1 MNMNIKK
8 NFLFFIISLLMTFL
22 SPNYATAFTFSAL
35 DTQGRLL
42 NFSDPVLIAGTAV
55 AAGAGTASVGAKFKY
70 TNVIT
75 VNGTQVDAIVSV
87 DNIVNMTIT
96 KFDEPKP
103 NPTPKNPAQRTLT
116 GTTVNYVTSFGGVV
130 PEGAIF
136 APQLTAVSHTADAHV
151 DFTISFQ
158 DTSGK
163 AVVLQN
169 VYNNSL
175 DDENVEYNEFGGFV
189 SYVFAS
195 DYKTN
200 LVQHMVAGAGLNGK
214 IRFSNSNCA
223 GNAGLYITDSSRVQ
237 TRFNT
242 VTSLKLTLGQFA
254 NGTAPTGIGSAVSTC
269 ANTGVRFYGAVFV
282 KDGFKESG
290 VAPFE
295 TIAPTV
301 NLLTTSDTKPTI
313 TGSLGGIV
321 TATSATGIQT
331 GSPLAVGETFSVTV
345 NGVVYSNGNANLVMT
360 GANWSLTIPTVLPVL
375 TYEVSATRTG
385 GLVDQSN
392 NELTIT
398 PVCNVPQVLN
408 LSLTACVSP
417 LPSDVVLCH
426 TGDIGDRNGDG
437 VENSLDNSLRHYVK
451 AIINPTGTTGHET
464 HPNDV
469 ESTIG
474 AAGRECPDDVP
485 ICSSTQILDA
495 ATKTCITAVRPTVNT
510 AAASTLLAPALSGTV
525 GTSSSI
531 TVTVKNAADSTTAA
545 SGTATISGT
554 SWTYAPAILPIGI
567 YDVVVTTNTGLTD
580 ATTNELTVTLAC
592 SASQIF
598 NAQGTACITPSVPTI
613 NSTTTN
619 DKIAASLSGTLGTS
633 TSLTI
638 TVNGVSGA
646 ATVNLSAGTW
656 SYTPAILP
664 NGTYNVIATGNT
676 GLVDTTTNELVVSAT
691 TVPTVTPITFNDKQ
705 IPTITGTTGTSTA
718 ITVSVNG
725 VSGAATVTGS
735 TWSYTLPTA
744 LAANTYPVTATGNIA
759 GLIGTGT
766 LTVTATVAPTVNTA
780 TSTTAVA
787 PALSGT
793 VGTSTSL
800 TVTVNGLSGAATI
813 NSVAGTWTYT
823 PAVITTAGTYNVVV
837 TGDSAHGSLVDT
849 SLNELTVTQAAVNPT
864 VDPNQKATTTATQTI
879 TGTFGTST
887 TLTITAKNSVTNVIY
902 PINTATKSGVATTWS
917 VTTPNKLPAGTYDV
931 IVTGETGLV
940 DGTSNELVVSET
952 VVPTVDAVST
962 TTSVAPTLTGTLGS
976 STSLIITVKNSAGA
990 TMATSSTIT
999 PSGTTWSYTP
1009 AILTTAGTYNVT
1021 ATGDSA
1027 HGNLVDISINELT
1040 VSIATTVPTV
1050 DAGKTATD
1058 ITKPT
1063 LTGNVGTS
1071 ASVTIA
1077 INDSTTGATY
1087 ATSSGS
1093 INYNGNSSNK
1103 TWSFQLNNPI
1113 PAGTYNVVATGDTGL
1128 VDTTTEELVVSGSQ
1142 TGKACTVVTYPL
1154 PSPLPTG
1161 NAYLAQDTSS
1171 SSSCSG
1177 GNKQSIKICRFSN
1190 GVQDTAVAVRTK
1202 CLADGSYT
1210 PNGFD
1215 TIWVSQ
1221 DSNCPA
1227 TAVTCKTKPTVTAK
1241 SIDDQTVVTLNGT
1254 ADSDATSMTIVIKDS
1269 NGNTQSISGTATSK
1283 SSGSTTWTFTSTT
1296 KLPVGVY
1303 SVTATDSYGVV
1314 DQTINELTV
1323 TKFCA
1328 SPATVN
1334 AAGTACESLPT
1345 IDPNQTATDT
1355 VAPTITG
1362 TFGTSTSVTIT
1373 AKHST
1378 TNVTYAI
1385 GTATKSGSATT
1396 WSVTRSPATA
1406 IPSGMYDVIA
1416 TGTSGTGSNTVTL
1429 VDNTTGELSVSA
1441 KPTVDYPKTF
1451 TDKQIPTLTGTAGTS
1466 TSLTI
1471 TIKTP
1476 PPIVSGTITPAADG
1490 KWSYTPSAV
1499 IAVAGIYDV
1508 EAKGN
1513 TGLVDIT
1520 TQELTVTQSAVNPT
1534 IVCPATVTDA
1544 GIPTI
1549 TGTFGT
1555 GSPLTITVKD
1565 SSGVQKATGTKTNS
1579 GTTTTTAWSFDSVV
1593 LPIAGTYTATATGV
1607 PTTLTASCT
1616 FPVTQTPI
1624 APTVLAAT
1632 TTDLAP
1638 AHLSGT
1644 LGTSTSITGVT
1655 IGSTGISCPVVID
1668 LAAKTWTCTTS
1679 AAIATAGNYTV
1690 TATGVSGSGTGT
1702 LTVTASAVP
1711 TVNTKTTLDKI
1722 APALSGNAGAS
1733 TSLTITI
1740 KSTPEVTGAATIT
1753 GSTWTFTPST
1763 PIAAGTY
1770 DVVAL
1775 GNSGLVDATPNELTV
1790 TTCTIP
1796 EVYNAAG
1803 DACITPVPTVMS
1815 LNTNSSTPIIT
1826 GTVGVVA
1833 LGATES
1839 FSVLVNNKTYTK
1851 SAVATN
1857 PLVVNALNWTLTIPA
1872 TDVIPAGTHEV
1883 EATRNTS
1890 KDITHNELV
1899 VNLVCTTPEIINSA
1913 HTACI
1918 TPAVPTVNI
1927 ATTTDKIAAALSGNV
1942 GTSTSL
1948 VINVND
1954 ATGATQATGNAIITG
1969 TTWTFAPSVLPAGI
1983 YNVVATGDT
1992 GLIDATTSELK
2003 VTATCSLPKVA
2014 NAAGT
2019 VCVYPTPTVNPI
2031 ATLTKAQQPITLS
2044 GSIGG
2049 TTLGG
2054 SESFTVTVGG
2064 VTYTQSTIVVSG
2076 TTWSLQL
2083 PILNAGTYDVD
2094 VSRSGVLDET
2104 SKELVI
2110 TDKIDI
2116 CNGGTDQ
2123 SIERSAWVDWQHD
2136 ENYYLG
2142 KCHAPVCHDPK
2153 IPADAADCT
2162 APLPKN
2168 PVQACQDSLNP
2179 ANDPLCPRIPDALVE
2194 EAVTLPLPPEVT
2206 YCYDDTGAVTGV
2218 KSDASVTTSVTIK
2231 RARIANASTQDGT
2244 FDNSTLVN
2252 TVVKYGTKQQGALV
2266 IEPYTDSNGAP
2277 ITPVITK
2284 GKVVGAKITGAVI
2297 AGAYIDIPNDYID
2310 DKTQNTKL
2318 SCLEANGS
2326 LKLSCFIKV
2335 TGGITNPTSI
2345 KEGSATPVPATIT
2358 NGMITSGT
2366 DSDGN
2371 PVRGSVTSGQFDK
2384 PITNSDTTITQ
2395 GRRVKGQLMN
2405 AIIENATTTTVSG
2418 VTVVSAGNVISGEM
2432 DPETTA
2438 TTFGTVTNATISGV
2452 KISSTNHCFSSGT
2465 VGSRGQLNW
2474 KEVVK

>member
-1 MNMNIKK
+1 MFKLRRLNKKSAVLNLSRKKVNQMNIKK
-8 NFLFFIISLLMTFL
+8 NFVFLILGLLMTFL
-22 SPNYATAFTFSAL
+22 LPNYARAFTFSAL

-42 NFSDPVLIAGTAV
+42 NFSNPVLIAGTAV

-75 VNGTQVDAIVSV
+75 INGTQVDAIVSV
-87 DNIVNMTIT
+87 DNLVNITIT
-96 KFDEPKP
+96 KFDDPKP

-116 GTTVNYVTSFGGVV
+116 GTTVNYITSFGGVV

-136 APQLTAVSHTADAHV
+136 APQLTAISHTADAHV

-175 DDENVEYNEFGGFV
+175 DDENVEYNEFGGFI
-189 SYVFAS
+189 SYTFAS

-301 NLLTTSDTKPTI
+301 DLLTTSNTKPTI
-313 TGSLGGIV
+313 TGSLGGTV
-321 TATSATGIQT
+321 TATSPTGIQT
-331 GSPLAVGETFSVTV
+331 GSPLAAGETFSVTV
-345 NGVVYSNGNANLVMT
+345 NGVVYSSSSLVMI
-360 GANWSLTIPTVLPVL
+360 GANWSLTIPTALAVG

-392 NELTIT
+392 NELTVT
-398 PVCNVPQVLN
+398 PICSVPQVLN
-408 LSLTACVSP
+408 LTLTACVLPS
-417 LPSDVVLCH
+417 PSDVVLCH

-437 VENSLDNSLRHYVK
+437 IENSLDNPLRHYVK
-451 AIINPTGTTGHET
+451 EIINPTGTTGHET

-485 ICSSTQILDA
+485 ICLTNQILDA

-510 AAASTLLAPALSGTV
+510 TAATTLLAPALSGTV
-525 GTSSSI
+525 GTSSSLTI
-531 TVTVKNAADSTTAA
+531 TVNGVSGAATVNLSA
-545 SGTATISGT
+545 GT
-554 SWTYAPAILPIGI
+554 WTYTPAILPIGT
-567 YDVVVTTNTGLTD
+567 YDVVVTSNTGLTD

-592 SASQIF
+592 LSSQIV
-598 NAQGTACITPSVPTI
+598 QGTACITPSVPTI

-656 SYTPAILP
+656 TYTPAILP

-718 ITVSVNG
+718 INVSVNG

-813 NSVAGTWTYT
+813 NSVVGTWTYT

-864 VDPNQKATTTATQTI
+864 VTSGRTATDI
-879 TGTFGTST
+879 TR
-887 TLTITAKNSVTNVIY
+887 
-902 PINTATKSGVATTWS
+902 
-917 VTTPNKLPAGTYDV
+917 
-931 IVTGETGLV
+931 
-940 DGTSNELVVSET
+940 
-952 VVPTVDAVST
+952 
-962 TTSVAPTLTGTLGS
+962 PTLTGTVGT
-976 STSLIITVKNSAGA
+976 STSLTITV
-990 TMATSSTIT
+990 
-999 PSGTTWSYTP
+999 
-1009 AILTTAGTYNVT
+1009 
-1021 ATGDSA
+1021 
-1027 HGNLVDISINELT
+1027 
-1040 VSIATTVPTV
+1040 
-1050 DAGKTATD
+1050 
-1058 ITKPT
+1058 
-1063 LTGNVGTS
+1063 
-1071 ASVTIA
+1071 
-1077 INDSTTGATY
+1077 NDSTSGATY
-1087 ATSSGS
+1087 ATGTAILSGT
-1093 INYNGNSSNK
+1093 YPNK
-1103 TWSFQLNNPI
+1103 TWTYSPTNAI
-1113 PAGTYNVVATGDTGL
+1113 PAGTYNVVATGETGL
-1128 VDTTTEELVVSGSQ
+1128 VDTTTGELVVSGTQ
-1142 TGKACTVVTYPL
+1142 TNTACVASTNPL

-1161 NAYLAQDTSS
+1161 SNYNSQ
-1171 SSSCSG
+1171 
-1177 GNKQSIKICRFSN
+1177 NEQVKICQFTNATDTNVNVTTVDLNGRRSN
-1190 GVQDTAVAVRTK
+1190 RGAYV
-1202 CLADGSYT
+1202 Y
-1210 PNGFD
+1210 NGFD

-1221 DSNCPA
+1221 DSNCPT
-1227 TAVTCKTKPTVTAK
+1227 TALQCKTKPTVVPK
-1241 SIDDQTVVTLNGT
+1241 SITDQTNVTLNGT
-1254 ADSDATSMTIVIKDS
+1254 GDTGATSMTIVIKNS
-1269 NGNTQSISGTATSK
+1269 AGVPQTMVGTTTAK
-1283 SSGSTTWTFTSTT
+1283 SSGSTTWTFSSTT
-1296 KLPVGVY
+1296 TLPAGVY
-1303 SVTATDSYGVV
+1303 SVTATDSYGLV
-1314 DQTINELTV
+1314 DITTNELTV
-1323 TKFCA
+1323 T
-1328 SPATVN
+1328 AT
-1334 AAGTACESLPT
+1334 
-1345 IDPNQTATDT
+1345 
-1355 VAPTITG
+1355 
-1362 TFGTSTSVTIT
+1362 
-1373 AKHST
+1373 
-1378 TNVTYAI
+1378 
-1385 GTATKSGSATT
+1385 
-1396 WSVTRSPATA
+1396 
-1406 IPSGMYDVIA
+1406 
-1416 TGTSGTGSNTVTL
+1416 
-1429 VDNTTGELSVSA
+1429 
-1441 KPTVDYPKTF
+1441 
-1451 TDKQIPTLTGTAGTS
+1451 
-1466 TSLTI
+1466 
-1471 TIKTP
+1471 
-1476 PPIVSGTITPAADG
+1476 
-1490 KWSYTPSAV
+1490 
-1499 IAVAGIYDV
+1499 
-1508 EAKGN
+1508 
-1513 TGLVDIT
+1513 
-1520 TQELTVTQSAVNPT
+1520 AVNPT
-1534 IVCPATVTDA
+1534 IVCPSTVTDA
-1544 GIPTI
+1544 AVPVI

-1579 GTTTTTAWSFDSVV
+1579 GTTTTTAWSFDSAV
-1593 LPIAGTYTATATGV
+1593 LPVAGTYTATATGV

-1624 APTVLAAT
+1624 APTVSAAT
-1632 TTDLAP
+1632 ATDLVA

-1644 LGTSTSITGVT
+1644 SGTSPSLAIT
-1655 IGSTGISCPVVID
+1655 ISGKPAITCPAVID
-1668 LAAKTWTCTTS
+1668 AVAKTWTCTTS
-1679 AAIATAGNYTV
+1679 AAIPAGNYTV
-1690 TATGVSGSGTGT
+1690 TATGTSGVGTGT

-1740 KSTPEVTGAATIT
+1740 KSTPEVTGAAIIT

-1775 GNSGLVDATPNELTV
+1775 GNSGLVDATSNELTV

-1796 EVYNAAG
+1796 QVYNAAG
-1803 DACITPVPTVMS
+1803 DACITPVPTVVS

-1899 VNLVCTTPEIINSA
+1899 VNLVCTTPEIINST

-1918 TPAVPTVNI
+1918 TPAVPTVNTT
-1927 ATTTDKIAAALSGNV
+1927 TTTDKIAAALTGSI

-1969 TTWTFAPSVLPAGI
+1969 TTWTFAPSSVLPAGI

-2019 VCVYPTPTVNPI
+2019 VCVYPTPTVAPMGVF
-2031 ATLTKAQQPITLS
+2031 TKAQQPITLS
-2044 GSIGG
+2044 GTVG
-2049 TTLGG
+2049 TTALGG

-2064 VTYTQSTIVVSG
+2064 VPYTQSTIVVSG
-2076 TTWSLQL
+2076 ITWSLQL

-2094 VSRSGVLDET
+2094 VSRSGVFDET

-2123 SIERSAWVDWQHD
+2123 SIERTEWVDWKQD

-2142 KCHAPVCHDPK
+2142 KCKAPECTDPPTNT
-2153 IPADAADCT
+2153 IPVGCT

-2179 ANDPLCPRIPDALVE
+2179 ANDPLCPRIPDALVT

-2206 YCYDDTGAVTGV
+2206 YCYDDTGAITGI

-2244 FDNSTLVN
+2244 FDNSTLAN

-2266 IEPYTDSNGAP
+2266 IESYTDSNGAT
-2277 ITPVITK
+2277 ITPVVTK

-2310 DKTQNTKL
+2310 TDQSIKP
-2318 SCLEANGS
+2318 SCLNDDKS